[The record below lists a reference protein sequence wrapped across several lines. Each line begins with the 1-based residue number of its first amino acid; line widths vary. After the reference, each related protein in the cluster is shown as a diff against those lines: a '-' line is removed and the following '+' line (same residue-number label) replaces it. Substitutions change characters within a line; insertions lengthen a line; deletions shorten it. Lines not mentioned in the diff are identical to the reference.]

1 MKTRIFITFN
11 DGDGTV
17 SLSNS
22 KGVIP
27 IAKIKND
34 VVSLDTSNKEAAFRV
49 GRLIQHIGIDIQR
62 LVETT

>member
-17 SLSNS
+17 SISNS

-34 VVSLDTSNKEAAFRV
+34 VVSLDTLNKELALIA
-49 GRLIQHIGIDIQR
+49 GRFIQRIGIDIQR
-62 LVETT
+62 LVEET

>member
-11 DGDGTV
+11 GGDGTV
-17 SLSNS
+17 SISNS
-22 KGVIP
+22 KGVMP

-34 VVSLDTSNKEAAFRV
+34 VVSLDTLNKELALIA
-49 GRLIQHIGIDIQR
+49 GRFIQRIGIDIQR

>member
-22 KGVIP
+22 KSVIP
-27 IAKIKND
+27 IAKIENN
-34 VVSLDTSNKEAAFRV
+34 VVNLDTSNKEAAFRV
-49 GRLIQHIGIDIQR
+49 GRLIQHLGTDIQR

>member
-22 KGVIP
+22 KGVMP

-34 VVSLDTSNKEAAFRV
+34 VVSLDTLNKELALRV
-49 GRLIQHIGIDIQR
+49 SLFIQRIGIDIQR